1 MIVDIGIVAVK
12 AFLVLFMVLNLAGI
26 LGWIERKGSALIQDR
41 IGANRASV
49 LGFAGMGLVNTL
61 IADPLKFLTKE
72 DFVPP
77 QGDKFLHTLAPCMA
91 LFTALVTFAV
101 IPFGDVLVLGERV
114 INLQVA
120 NLNIGILYVFA
131 IGSLGVYGIV
141 IGAWASNNKFSL
153 LGGVRGSAQ
162 MISYEVAM
170 GLSVIGILMVFGTL
184 ELQEIARGQ
193 GTLIRDMLPESAR
206 FLKSTIGWLPAWG
219 IFLQP
224 LAFLLFFTAAVA
236 ETKRIPFDLPE
247 GESELV
253 AGYHVEYSGG
263 KFLMFFAGEFAE
275 IVTAAGLMTTLFF
288 GGWQVPYLMRDG
300 FHFPWGETV
309 LLPHLAVDRA
319 AGGGVYPQ
327 SYLFLLAANF
337 AALECAEISL
347 RSGDAAG
354 LENAPP
360 ARFIERDRNRD
371 RDYRPHNRP
380 FTRLMDASVI
390 LFYVIS
396 VLLVLSSLMVVFLR
410 NVVHCA
416 LALVAALFLIAV
428 LFVMLHAPMVGVLQV
443 LVYAGAIMVLFLFVI
458 MFLNPTAPEPRR
470 KLLVGIRFGGRASA
484 RGEFGRFTVQWRS
497 ARGSGC
503 GNRNIRQS

>member
-1 MIVDIGIVAVK
+1 MIVELAIVATK
-12 AFLVLFMVLNLAGI
+12 AFLVLFMVLNLAGV

-41 IGANRASV
+41 IGANRASI

-72 DFVPP
+72 DFIPP
-77 QGDKFLHTLAPCMA
+77 AGDKFLHTLAPCLA
-91 LFTALVTFAV
+91 LFPALVTFAV
-101 IPFGDVLVLGERV
+101 IPFGDVLIIGDRM

-120 NLNIGILYVFA
+120 NVNIGILYVLA
-131 IGSLGVYGIV
+131 MTSLGVYGIV

-170 GLSVIGILMVFGTL
+170 GLAVIGVLMVYGTL
-184 ELQEIARGQ
+184 ELQEIARNQ
-193 GTLIRDMLPESAR
+193 GLLIRELLPPWLAMLRPI
-206 FLKSTIGWLPAWG
+206 IGWLPAWG

-300 FHFPWGETV
+300 FHFPWGGIW
-309 LLPHLAVDRA
+309 LLPHL
-319 AGGGVYPQ
+319 GV
-327 SYLFLLAANF
+327 
-337 AALECAEISL
+337 
-347 RSGDAAG
+347 
-354 LENAPP
+354 
-360 ARFIERDRNRD
+360 
-371 RDYRPHNRP
+371 
-380 FTRLMDASVI
+380 
-390 LFYVIS
+390 
-396 VLLVLSSLMVVFLR
+396 VLLQVAAFTIKVLFFCWLQILLR
-410 NVVHCA
+410 WSVPRFRYDQVMRLGWKMLLP
-416 LALVAALFLIAV
+416 LALLNVTITAIVIVAA
-428 LFVMLHAPMVGVLQV
+428 Q
-443 LVYAGAIMVLFLFVI
+443 
-458 MFLNPTAPEPRR
+458 
-470 KLLVGIRFGGRASA
+470 
-484 RGEFGRFTVQWRS
+484 
-497 ARGSGC
+497 
-503 GNRNIRQS
+503 

>member
-1 MIVDIGIVAVK
+1 MIVDITIIAAK
-12 AFLVLFMVLNLAGI
+12 AFLVLFMVLNLAGV

-41 IGANRASV
+41 IGANRASI

-61 IADPLKFLTKE
+61 IADPVKFLTKE

-77 QGDKFLHTLAPCMA
+77 SGDKFLHTLAPCLA
-91 LFTALVTFAV
+91 LFPALVTFAV
-101 IPFGDVLVLGERV
+101 IPFGDVLIIGDRM

-120 NLNIGILYVFA
+120 NVNIGILYVLA
-131 IGSLGVYGIV
+131 MGSLGVYGMV

-170 GLSVIGILMVFGTL
+170 GLSIIGVLMVYGTL
-184 ELQEIARGQ
+184 ELQEIARSQ
-193 GTLIRDMLPESAR
+193 GLLIRELLPSWLLYLR
-206 FLKSTIGWLPAWG
+206 PVIGWLPAWG

-300 FHFPWGETV
+300 FHFPWGGSW
-309 LLPHLAVDRA
+309 LLPHLGVVSLQVA
-319 AGGGVYPQ
+319 A
-327 SYLFLLAANF
+327 
-337 AALECAEISL
+337 
-347 RSGDAAG
+347 
-354 LENAPP
+354 
-360 ARFIERDRNRD
+360 
-371 RDYRPHNRP
+371 
-380 FTRLMDASVI
+380 FTI
-390 LFYVIS
+390 K
-396 VLLVLSSLMVVFLR
+396 VVFFCWLQILLR
-410 NVVHCA
+410 WSVPRFRYDQVMRLGWKMLLP
-416 LALVAALFLIAV
+416 LALLNVTITAIVIVAA
-428 LFVMLHAPMVGVLQV
+428 Q
-443 LVYAGAIMVLFLFVI
+443 
-458 MFLNPTAPEPRR
+458 
-470 KLLVGIRFGGRASA
+470 
-484 RGEFGRFTVQWRS
+484 
-497 ARGSGC
+497 
-503 GNRNIRQS
+503 